1 MTAFCLGVIVGV
13 LLTLAYF
20 GRFFYAHLAVVVR
33 RLLTKICIET
43 LEAT

>member
-20 GRFFYAHLAVVVR
+20 GRFFMRIWRWLFGGY
-33 RLLTKICIET
+33 
-43 LEAT
+43 